1 MQIFIEE
8 WDWKQKLNFTK
19 RPKIKNNNQKNEYQ
33 IWKKKW
39 GQLKMLGW
47 GVKNKLQKDPKEK
60 LIIKRIRIKFKI
72 VIKWKDKFELWI
84 VQHEFQL
91 EERKKR
97 EEKKKGLSAT

>member
-1 MQIFIEE
+1 
-8 WDWKQKLNFTK
+8 
-19 RPKIKNNNQKNEYQ
+19 
-33 IWKKKW
+33 
-39 GQLKMLGW
+39 MLGW
-47 GVKNKLQKDPKEK
+47 GVKNKLQKDPKEN
-60 LIIKRIRIKFKI
+60 LIIKRIRIKFKM